1 MANQPKTPLQNVR
14 VDPDLWDRFDKAIGR
29 ADPGSDR
36 SKTLRQFIAWYVR
49 EPGAKLPARP
59 PADGS

>member
-1 MANQPKTPLQNVR
+1 MANQPKTPSQNFR
-14 VDPDLWDRFDKAIGR
+14 VDADLWDRFGNAIER
-29 ADPGSDR
+29 AEPGSDR